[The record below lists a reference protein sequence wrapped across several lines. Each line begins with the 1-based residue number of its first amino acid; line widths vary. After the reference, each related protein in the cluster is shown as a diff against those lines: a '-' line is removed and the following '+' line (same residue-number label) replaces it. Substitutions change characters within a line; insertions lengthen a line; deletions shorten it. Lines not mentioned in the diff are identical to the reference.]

1 MSGFLFL
8 LLGGGV
14 LVAGLS
20 MRKREDADQRL
31 ANLLL
36 GLGIVL
42 MAVSI
47 VLSGIAIGR
56 S

>member
-1 MSGFLFL
+1 MVGILFL

-14 LVAGLS
+14 LVAALS

-31 ANLLL
+31 ANVLL

-42 MAVSI
+42 MATSI
-47 VLSGIAIGR
+47 IMSGIAIGR